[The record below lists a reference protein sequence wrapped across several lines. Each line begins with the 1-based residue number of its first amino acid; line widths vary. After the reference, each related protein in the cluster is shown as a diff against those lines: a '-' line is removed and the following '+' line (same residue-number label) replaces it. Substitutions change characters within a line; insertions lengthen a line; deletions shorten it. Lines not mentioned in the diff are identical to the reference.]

1 MKKNML
7 CTCAALSVAWCFLAA
22 VASAAEFTWTGGGSG
37 WADGANWGGTAPG
50 AGDTAVIPSNFDV
63 KVTDGDVATVGAL
76 GAIRVE
82 GSLVFLNT
90 SSDVTIAGNISGA
103 GAITSQGASGI
114 TLAGDNI
121 GHTGKMEFTNSNVTV
136 TSRTGLGSPT
146 REAVHSKVGSTN
158 YRLWFTGNGLTNDV
172 PLRLS
177 GDHISTKGNGLTQN
191 NTDPFVQNADMTF
204 GPGYVNFS
212 LGNYTFNG
220 ALKRTV
226 NAWFTM
232 YNSAAFNGQVQF
244 GGATYFPVA
253 LSSSYTLTLG
263 AAGNSWAH
271 FCAYGAGTVRCNVAN
286 ALDSSHYHGLGYNG
300 TDAVTTLDLNGYDQ
314 TVPVVRLST
323 YSSWVRTATEG
334 SSYYQRITS
343 DRPAT
348 LTMTRTTTTGA
359 LDAVVPYKF
368 EGAVTLRHAG
378 EGLYK
383 IVNTASTSTGRVE
396 VTAGTVAFDWGA
408 SWAGD
413 VDVTGGAV
421 QFLGMSYLSPSS
433 RVSVSGTGKLYI
445 GENMVLEC
453 AALTLGG
460 ESKGIGTYSAATD
473 GDWIDGPGSISISP
487 AFSPGGR
494 FVWTGAT
501 GNGSLR
507 DGGNWEGGT
516 APRLTGGDTLVFKN
530 DAAGNVATVASG
542 NVAAYGIEFET
553 GGDFA
558 LDLGTSVFYLG
569 PGGIT
574 TRLAEGATGVPTNMV
589 TAAMHVS
596 FPQDGDWTVAGGTA
610 LRLAGSMSGGVTSH
624 PFHNIV
630 GDGALILEGDNE
642 ALLEPLKL
650 VCPARVLSP
659 YGLGSALR
667 TTVISN
673 TLKFAEA
680 GLTNYTPITLR
691 VKNISNVADSFT
703 DSMYDPLV
711 MKGAVGW
718 LSAGFVQFYSG
729 MRYAFDGGFGPKG
742 SPVFQSPANAELY
755 ITNAPIKMS
764 ASSSSAYVV
773 LWSNLTTHLGATGG
787 NWSYLASGKLLVC
800 EAEDALYS
808 AGTGNAAGC
817 VQTSSDIYSYERGT
831 IDLNGFDQR
840 VQRLAR
846 YLINA
851 SHPAVT
857 KTSALSDVPGTIRS
871 AKPALFRIMRATGVE
886 DPYPVVFA
894 EKAGLEQAGG
904 ATNQIVRRLSSTV
917 GPLKVS
923 AGELVLK
930 WGAGFTN
937 VEDVVVSGGRLLVA
951 ADSVANA
958 FGVGKVTKANV
969 AISGDGVLELES
981 GLAYAASLTVDGVAK
996 GCGFYGA
1003 SACADPRVPAANR
1016 LSCMAGEGVLRVG
1029 KIGTMMVIR

>member
-7 CTCAALSVAWCFLAA
+7 FTCAALSVAWCFLAA

-50 AGDTAVIPSNFDV
+50 AGDTAVIPSGFDV

-82 GSLVFLNT
+82 GALVFLNT
-90 SSDVTIAGNISGA
+90 SSDVTLAGNISGA

-177 GDHISTKGNGLTQN
+177 GDHLSSKGNGLTQN
-191 NTDPFVQNADMTF
+191 DTDPFVQNGDMTF
-204 GPGYVNFS
+204 GPNYVNFS

-220 ALKRTV
+220 VLKRTA

-232 YNSAAFNGQVQF
+232 YNDATFGGQVQF
-244 GGATYFPVA
+244 SGATYFPVT
-253 LSSSYTLTLG
+253 LSTYTLTLG
-263 AAGNSWAH
+263 AASNSWSH
-271 FCAYGAGTVRCNVAN
+271 FLASGAGTVRCNVVN
-286 ALDSSHYHGLGYNG
+286 ALDPNHYHGLGGSN
-300 TDAVTTLDLNGYDQ
+300 DSVTMLDLNGYDQ

-334 SSYYQRITS
+334 SSYYQRIIS

-359 LDAVVPYKF
+359 QDAVVPYKF

-421 QFLGMSYLSPSS
+421 QFLGTSHLSPRS

-473 GDWIDGPGSISISP
+473 GEWIDGPGSISIPP

-558 LDLGTSVFYLG
+558 LDLGTGELYLG

-574 TRLAEGATGVPTNMV
+574 TRLAEGANGVPTNTV

-610 LRLAGSMSGGVTSH
+610 LRLAGSMAGGLIGH
-624 PFHNIV
+624 PQHKIV

-642 ALLEPLKL
+642 ALLEPLKI
-650 VCPARVLSP
+650 VCPTRVLSP

-667 TTVISN
+667 TTAISN

-691 VKNISNVADSFT
+691 VKNISNEADSFT

-718 LSAGFVQFYSG
+718 LTASYVQFYIG
-729 MRYAFDGGFGPKG
+729 MHYVLDGGFGPKG
-742 SPVFQSPANAELY
+742 SPVFVNPANAELY

-764 ASSSSAYVV
+764 ASGSSAYVV
-773 LWSNLTTHLGATGG
+773 LRSNITTHLGATGG
-787 NWSYLASGKLLVC
+787 NWSYLASGMLLVC

-808 AGTGNAAGC
+808 AGNAYGC
-817 VQTSSDIYSYERGT
+817 VQPSIDIYGYDRGT

-840 VQRLAR
+840 VKRLAR
-846 YLINA
+846 YGIGA

-857 KTSALSDVPGTIRS
+857 KTSALVTPPGTIRS
-871 AKPALFRIMRATGVE
+871 AKPALFRIVRATGVE
-886 DPYPVVFA
+886 GPYPVVFA
-894 EKAGLEQAGG
+894 GQAGLEQAGG

-958 FGVGKVTKANV
+958 FGKGKVTKANV
-969 AISGDGVLELES
+969 AISGNGVLELES
-981 GLAYAASLTVDGVAK
+981 GLAYAASLTVDGVAR
-996 GCGFYGA
+996 GSGFYGA
-1003 SACADPRVPAANR
+1003 AACADPRVPAANR
-1016 LSCMAGEGVLRVG
+1016 LSCMAGGGVLRVG
-1029 KIGTMMVIR
+1029 KIGTLMAIR

>member
-1 MKKNML
+1 MKKKML
-7 CTCAALSVAWCFLAA
+7 VTCAALSVAWCFFAA

-90 SSDVTIAGNISGA
+90 SSDVTIAGDISGA
-103 GAITSQGASGI
+103 GAITAQGASGI

-177 GDHISTKGNGLTQN
+177 GDHISSKGNGLTQN

-253 LSSSYTLTLG
+253 LSSSCTLTLG

-286 ALDSSHYHGLGYNG
+286 ALDSSHYHGLGYKSSE
-300 TDAVTTLDLNGYDQ
+300 DVTTLDLNGYDQ

-421 QFLGMSYLSPSS
+421 QFLGMSYLSPRS
-433 RVSVSGTGKLYI
+433 RVSVSGTGKLYV
-445 GENMVLEC
+445 GENMMLEC

-460 ESKGIGTYSAATD
+460 EPKGLGTYSAATD
-473 GDWIDGPGSISISP
+473 GDWIDGSGSISVTP

-494 FVWTGAT
+494 FVWTGAA
-501 GNGSLR
+501 GNGSLT

-516 APRLTGGDTLVFKN
+516 APLLTGGDTLVFKN
-530 DAAGNVATVASG
+530 DAAGNVATAASG

-574 TRLAEGATGVPTNMV
+574 TRLAEGATGVPTNTV

-610 LRLAGSMSGGVTSH
+610 LRLAGSMAGGVTSH

-630 GDGALILEGDNE
+630 GDGALILEGDNG

-691 VKNISNVADSFT
+691 VKNISNVAASFT
-703 DSMYDPLV
+703 DSIYDPLV

-718 LSAGFVQFYSG
+718 MSASYVQFYVG
-729 MRYAFDGGFGPKG
+729 MHYAFDGGFGPKG

-764 ASSSSAYVV
+764 ASGSSAYVV

-808 AGTGNAAGC
+808 AGNAYGC

-894 EKAGLEQAGG
+894 DKAGLEQAGG

-981 GLAYAASLTVDGVAK
+981 GLAHAASLTVDGVAK
-996 GCGFYGA
+996 GSGFYGA
-1003 SACADPRVPAANR
+1003 AACADPRVPAANR
-1016 LSCMAGEGVLRVG
+1016 LSCMAGGGVLRVG

>member
-7 CTCAALSVAWCFLAA
+7 FTCAALSVAWCFLAA

-82 GSLVFLNT
+82 GALVFLNT
-90 SSDVTIAGNISGA
+90 SSDVTLAGNISGA

-177 GDHISTKGNGLTQN
+177 GDHLSSKGNGLTQN
-191 NTDPFVQNADMTF
+191 DTDPFVQNGDMTF
-204 GPGYVNFS
+204 GPNYVNFS

-220 ALKRTV
+220 VLKRTA

-232 YNSAAFNGQVQF
+232 YNDATFGGQVQF
-244 GGATYFPVA
+244 SGATYFPVT
-253 LSSSYTLTLG
+253 LSTYTLTLG
-263 AAGNSWAH
+263 AASNSWSH
-271 FCAYGAGTVRCNVAN
+271 FLASGAGTVRCNVVN
-286 ALDSSHYHGLGYNG
+286 ALDPNHYHGLGGSN
-300 TDAVTTLDLNGYDQ
+300 DSVTMLDLNGYDQ

-334 SSYYQRITS
+334 SSYYQRIIS

-359 LDAVVPYKF
+359 QDAVVPYKF

-421 QFLGMSYLSPSS
+421 QFLGTSHLSPRS

-473 GDWIDGPGSISISP
+473 GEWIDGPGSISIPP

-558 LDLGTSVFYLG
+558 LDLGTGELYLG

-574 TRLAEGATGVPTNMV
+574 TRLAEGANGVPTNTV

-610 LRLAGSMSGGVTSH
+610 LRLAGSMAGGLIGH
-624 PFHNIV
+624 PQHKIV

-642 ALLEPLKL
+642 ALLEPLKI
-650 VCPARVLSP
+650 VCPTRVLSP

-667 TTVISN
+667 TTAISN

-691 VKNISNVADSFT
+691 VKNISNEADSFT

-718 LSAGFVQFYSG
+718 LTASYVQFYVG
-729 MRYAFDGGFGPKG
+729 MHYAFDGGFGPKG
-742 SPVFQSPANAELY
+742 SPVFVNPANAELY

-764 ASSSSAYVV
+764 ASGSSAYVV
-773 LWSNLTTHLGATGG
+773 LRSNITTHLGATGG
-787 NWSYLASGKLLVC
+787 NWSYLASGMLLVC

-808 AGTGNAAGC
+808 AGNAYGC
-817 VQTSSDIYSYERGT
+817 VQPSSDIYSYDGGT

-846 YLINA
+846 YGIGA

-857 KTSALSDVPGTIRS
+857 KTSALVTPPGTIRS
-871 AKPALFRIMRATGVE
+871 AKPALFRIVRATGVE
-886 DPYPVVFA
+886 GPYPVVFA
-894 EKAGLEQAGG
+894 DKAGLEQAGG

-958 FGVGKVTKANV
+958 FGKGKVTKANV
-969 AISGDGVLELES
+969 AISGNGVLELES
-981 GLAYAASLTVDGVAK
+981 GLAYAASLTVDGVAR
-996 GCGFYGA
+996 GSGFYGA
-1003 SACADPRVPAANR
+1003 AACADPRVPAANR
-1016 LSCMAGEGVLRVG
+1016 LSCMAGGGVLRVG
-1029 KIGTMMVIR
+1029 KIGTLMAIR

>member
-1 MKKNML
+1 MKKKML
-7 CTCAALSVAWCFLAA
+7 VTCAALSVAWCFFAA

-50 AGDTAVIPSNFDV
+50 AGDTAVIPSGFDV

-146 REAVHSKVGSTN
+146 REAVHYKVGDIA
-158 YRLWFTGNGLTNDV
+158 YRLWFKGNGLTNDV

-204 GPGYVNFS
+204 GPGYVNFG

-232 YNSAAFNGQVQF
+232 YNNTTFNGQVQF
-244 GGATYFPVA
+244 GEATYFPVNM
-253 LSSSYTLTLG
+253 SSSCTLTLG
-263 AAGNSWAH
+263 AAGNSWSH
-271 FCAYGAGTVRCNVAN
+271 FNAYGAGTVRCNVAN
-286 ALDSSHYHGLGYNG
+286 ALDSSHYHGLGSTSSG
-300 TDAVTTLDLNGYDQ
+300 ATTTLDLNGYDQ
-314 TVPVVRLST
+314 AVPVVRLGT
-323 YSSWVRTATEG
+323 YSSWARTATEG
-334 SSYYQRITS
+334 SSYYQRIIS

-359 LDAVVPYKF
+359 QDAVVPYKF

-378 EGLYK
+378 QGLYK

-421 QFLGMSYLSPSS
+421 QFLGMSYLSPRS

-473 GDWIDGPGSISISP
+473 GEWIDGPGSISIPP

-516 APRLTGGDTLVFKN
+516 APLLTGGDTLVFKN

-558 LDLGTSVFYLG
+558 LDLGTGELYLG

-574 TRLAEGATGVPTNMV
+574 TRLAEGATGVPTNTV

-596 FPQDGDWTVAGGTA
+596 FPQDGDWTIAGGTA
-610 LRLAGSMSGGVTSH
+610 LRLAGSMAGGMIGH
-624 PFHNIV
+624 PQHNIV

-642 ALLEPLKL
+642 ALIEPLKL
-650 VCPARVLSP
+650 VCPTRVLSP

-703 DSMYDPLV
+703 DSINDPLV

-718 LSAGFVQFYSG
+718 MTAGYVQFYIG
-729 MRYAFDGGFGPKG
+729 MHYAFDGGFGPKG
-742 SPVFQSPANAELY
+742 SPVFQNPANAELY
-755 ITNAPIKMS
+755 ITNAPINMS
-764 ASSSSAYVV
+764 ATSSSAYVV
-773 LWSNLTTHLGATGG
+773 PSSSMTTYIGATGG

-808 AGTGNAAGC
+808 AGNAYGC
-817 VQTSSDIYSYERGT
+817 VQPSTDIYSYDRGT

-840 VQRLAR
+840 VKRLAR
-846 YLINA
+846 YGINA

-857 KTSALSDVPGTIRS
+857 KTSTLGTPPGTIRS

-894 EKAGLEQAGG
+894 DKAGLEQAGG

-917 GPLKVS
+917 GPLKVL

-969 AISGDGVLELES
+969 AISGGGVLELES

-1016 LSCMAGEGVLRVG
+1016 LSCMAGGGVLRVG
-1029 KIGTMMVIR
+1029 KIGTTMVIR